1 MTEYTTVDVTMA
13 GPGVGVITLD
23 GPRRRNALAQPTMMA
38 LDNAVARVFDDESVR
53 AVVLTG
59 AGGFFSGG
67 GDLKS
72 PRGQGR
78 GVGAPAGRL
87 GVIQHTLDLLHRRT
101 KPVIAAVEGG
111 AVGVGWSLVLACDLA
126 IAADDAYFLAPFTER
141 GLVPDGGI
149 AWFLVRALGRR
160 RAARLLMLPER
171 LPAGQAAKLGLVNEI
186 VPKDTALDAAVSL
199 AARLAAGPP
208 DALALTKRLLHA
220 AEATSSYRDFLDL
233 EWTAAALAMHG
244 PDLAEG
250 LAAFAERRPPE
261 FHKDTFTDG

>member
-1 MTEYTTVDVTMA
+1 MTEYTTVEVTIA
-13 GPGVGVITLD
+13 GPGVSVITLD
-23 GPRRRNALAQPTMMA
+23 GPHRRNALAHPTMLA
-38 LDNAVARVFDDESVR
+38 LDSAVARVFEDDSVR

-59 AGGFFSGG
+59 AGGFFSAG

-72 PRGQGR
+72 PRTQGR
-78 GVGAPAGRL
+78 GVGAPATRL
-87 GVIQHTLDLLHRRT
+87 GVIQHTLDMLHRRP

-111 AVGVGWSLVLACDLA
+111 AVGVGWSLVLSCDLV
-126 IAADDAYFLAPFTER
+126 IAAADAYFLAPFTER

-149 AWFLVRALGRR
+149 AWFLVRALGRQ

-171 LPAGQAAKLGLVNEI
+171 LPALHAAELGLVNEI
-186 VPKDTALDAAVSL
+186 VPNDAALDAAVAL
-199 AARLAAGPP
+199 ADRLAAGPP

-220 AEATSSYRDFLDL
+220 AEGTPSYRDFLDR

-250 LAAFAERRPPE
+250 IAAFTERRPPD
-261 FHKDTFTDG
+261 FGNDNVTGG